1 MAKGKKDDLKT
12 VTAEPLDSID
22 DSKLERKETPVSG
35 DNETTETTE
44 TTDTAKESTTSE
56 RVSEINSK
64 SSKDNSEK
72 EAPIEEVPLDDDKSG
87 TAVKDSKSKD
97 KDDDAAATTIKASS
111 TKSQSQS
118 QSTESGDSVPPPP
131 PPKRPKDPVEQI
143 VQDLKD
149 AFPQSDDKIIT
160 AVLIASQGNPEPAF
174 GALLYLSDPTFKPD
188 IPVYPQHQ
196 PTANPRAAF
205 GSGIVRSRA
214 PSDTSH
220 TFTDDEILARKL
232 QKEFELED
240 ERQRRRREEKA
251 RQRQFHG
258 ERGSRGAGGSAGSR
272 SSRERVRPR
281 RSGDGDE
288 DDFDQS
294 PDEFE
299 TIKETFTQGLEE
311 ARTTING
318 WVSGLAKKF
327 DNASANKGGARYD
340 RANDDDYDYDYAHD
354 DRRYESRGGAAA
366 GAGAG
371 RQQFGSKSHRDGG
384 NNFGNLGGGRYY
396 DDWRHK
402 NNRTRFDEDPQIITG
417 DFQDQITIT
426 DRDDGSKGEVEGG
439 NKNKSNSSRSRGGA
453 GGVSKDGK
461 DAKSEDDPETTPT
474 LPRRPR
480 MSSDVADDSRKEHVS
495 GAASNEKKTIGG
507 ARAGAATTA
516 ATTDNAFSVDDSD
529 DDDEG
534 SNLVKSK

>member
-1 MAKGKKDDLKT
+1 MAKGKKNELKA
-12 VTAEPLDSID
+12 VSAEPLDSID
-22 DSKLERKETPVSG
+22 DSKKKDAKDDKQAAGEVTDKEEVS
-35 DNETTETTE
+35 ES
-44 TTDTAKESTTSE
+44 KESKDAPIE
-56 RVSEINSK
+56 DIPLDDKDAANND
-64 SSKDNSEK
+64 SSKDDEKVTTTEKTKPSAEEEEEEESSES
-72 EAPIEEVPLDDDKSG
+72 A
-87 TAVKDSKSKD
+87 
-97 KDDDAAATTIKASS
+97 
-111 TKSQSQS
+111 
-118 QSTESGDSVPPPP
+118 PPPP

-149 AFPQSDDKIIT
+149 AFPQTDDKVIT

-196 PTANPRAAF
+196 PASNPRAAF
-205 GSGIVRSRA
+205 GSGLVRSRA

-258 ERGSRGAGGSAGSR
+258 ERSSRGGAAGGAGGVSAGGSR
-272 SSRERVRPR
+272 SSRERERPSRRVRR
-281 RSGDGDE
+281 GEDGE
-288 DDFDQS
+288 EYYDDFDES

-327 DNASANKGGARYD
+327 DNASGNNKDAGRYE
-340 RANDDDYDYDYAHD
+340 RADDDYDYDYDDDD
-354 DRRYESRGGAAA
+354 DRRNRQSGRGGHQQRPSS
-366 GAGAG
+366 GRPP

-402 NNRTRFDEDPQIITG
+402 NNRTRFDEDPEIITG

-426 DRDDGSKGEVEGG
+426 DKDSQKLDDAKKKGKAGGS
-439 NKNKSNSSRSRGGA
+439 GGA
-453 GGVSKDGK
+453 AATSQKKDGK
-461 DAKSEDDPETTPT
+461 GAGEEEEDPEHTPN

-480 MSSDVADDSRKEHVS
+480 MSSDVVDETRKGPGS
-495 GAASNEKKTIGG
+495 GATATSGNKT
-507 ARAGAATTA
+507 ADAGAATT
-516 ATTDNAFSVDDSD
+516 TNNAFSVDDSD
-529 DDDEG
+529 DEDENN
-534 SNLVKSK
+534 NLVKSG

>member
-1 MAKGKKDDLKT
+1 MTSKLYATRKIIIPREQTIQLQTKHRHNHKDHNIIMAKGKKDDLKT
-12 VTAEPLDSID
+12 VSAEPLDSID
-22 DSKLERKETPVSG
+22 DSKLEKKEAKDSG
-35 DNETTETTE
+35 
-44 TTDTAKESTTSE
+44 
-56 RVSEINSK
+56 VSEATNKDQSDDNK
-64 SSKDNSEK
+64 SKDNER
-72 EAPIEEVPLDDDKSG
+72 EAPIEDVPLGDDEK
-87 TAVKDSKSKD
+87 K
-97 KDDDAAATTIKASS
+97 DAAADSS
-111 TKSQSQS
+111 KDGATKEATKKSQSTDS
-118 QSTESGDSVPPPP
+118 KTSNTEESAPPA

-149 AFPQSDDKIIT
+149 AFPQTDDKIIT

-205 GSGIVRSRA
+205 GSGLVRSRA

-251 RQRQFHG
+251 RQRQHHG
-258 ERGSRGAGGSAGSR
+258 ERSSRGGAAPASSSP
-272 SSRERVRPR
+272 SSRERR
-281 RSGDGDE
+281 RRDGDDFN
-288 DDFDQS
+288 DDDDS
-294 PDEFE
+294 PDDFE

-327 DNASANKGGARYD
+327 DNAGGNNRDSKYE
-340 RANDDDYDYDYAHD
+340 RANEDYDYNYEHQNE
-354 DRRYESRGGAAA
+354 RRGQQQRSSQRPP
-366 GAGAG
+366 

-396 DDWRHK
+396 DDWRNK
-402 NNRTRFDEDPQIITG
+402 NNRTRFDEDPEIITG

-426 DRDDGSKGEVEGG
+426 DKDSLKLEDN
-439 NKNKSNSSRSRGGA
+439 NKKSNKS
-453 GGVSKDGK
+453 GVIKKSGDK
-461 DAKSEDDPETTPT
+461 DAEEEEDPETTPN

-480 MSSDVADDSRKEHVS
+480 MSSDVVDDSRKGHNSTTTS
-495 GAASNEKKTIGG
+495 GNKTIGG
-507 ARAGAATTA
+507 GGGAE
-516 ATTDNAFSVDDSD
+516 TTDNAFLVDDSD
-529 DDDEG
+529 DDDEN
-534 SNLVKSK
+534 SNLVKSN